1 MKYETERVLNEL
13 LTYLDNA
20 DYIKA
25 GDIPNIDLYMDQV
38 TTFME
43 NSLKTTKRHPEDK
56 IMTKTMINNY
66 AKNDLLP
73 PPQKK
78 KYNKE
83 HLMLLIYIY
92 YLKSILSISDIDK
105 LLKPMR
111 EEYFGT
117 KKDGVSTEDIYSATF
132 SEIKKMLPRFKK
144 EIESC
149 VKLSDDFKKDLSS
162 DSDYLDFLSLI
173 TMLSADIYI
182 KKQLIERL
190 IDMMPD

>member
-1 MKYETERVLNEL
+1 MKYETEKVLQEL
-13 LTYLDNA
+13 LSYLDSA
-20 DYIKA
+20 DHIKVS
-25 GDIPNIDLYMDQV
+25 DIPNIDLYMDQV

-43 NSLKTTKRHPEDK
+43 SQLANTKRHDDDK

-117 KKDGVSTEDIYSATF
+117 EKDGVTTGDIYTAVF
-132 SEIKKMLPRFKK
+132 SEIHNTLPRYKE
-144 EIESC
+144 EIEGYAR
-149 VKLSDDFKKDLSS
+149 LSEDIRQKLSS
-162 DSDYLDFLSLI
+162 DSEYLDFLSLI
-173 TMLSADIYI
+173 SMLSADVYI

-190 IDMMPD
+190 IDMMPG